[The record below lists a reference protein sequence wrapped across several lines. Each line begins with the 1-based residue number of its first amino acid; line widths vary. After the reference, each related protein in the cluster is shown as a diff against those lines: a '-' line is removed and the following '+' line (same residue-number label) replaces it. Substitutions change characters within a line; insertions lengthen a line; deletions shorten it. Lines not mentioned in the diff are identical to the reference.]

1 MMALADAGNYRDKR
15 LVRFRYS
22 AAAVLIGWILVA
34 PSIDCARQGLQ
45 RETPMS
51 EWDQVERF
59 ESQENCENYR
69 AEVIAAEK
77 SDSENVY
84 NQRYSYS
91 ICVREDDPRLT
102 AK

>member
-1 MMALADAGNYRDKR
+1 
-15 LVRFRYS
+15 
-22 AAAVLIGWILVA
+22 
-34 PSIDCARQGLQ
+34 
-45 RETPMS
+45 MS

-69 AEVIAAEK
+69 VAVIAAEK

-102 AK
+102 REIRRDLFNTGCRGHPCRRKCETHRGFHV

>member
-1 MMALADAGNYRDKR
+1 
-15 LVRFRYS
+15 
-22 AAAVLIGWILVA
+22 
-34 PSIDCARQGLQ
+34 
-45 RETPMS
+45 MS

-59 ESQENCENYR
+59 ESQENCESYR
-69 AEVIAAEK
+69 TAVIAAEK

-91 ICVREDDPRLT
+91 ICVREDDPRLI

>member
-1 MMALADAGNYRDKR
+1 M
-15 LVRFRYS
+15 RFKDS
-22 AAAVLIGWILVA
+22 AVAVLVAWILVA

-69 AEVIAAEK
+69 TAVIAAEK

>member
-1 MMALADAGNYRDKR
+1 M
-15 LVRFRYS
+15 RFKDS
-22 AAAVLIGWILVA
+22 AAALLIAWVLMA

-45 RETPMS
+45 QETPMS

-59 ESQENCENYR
+59 ESQQNCENYR
-69 AEVIAAEK
+69 IEVIAAEK